1 MAIGKVNGP
10 VHTYQALREL
20 THASHRAL
28 ALAERA
34 DPTSA
39 RFEAWQLETARL
51 IGRIFGFNSPYARA
65 FNDLF
70 YEYRG
75 GRPELSLLEQAHCFD
90 RGMVAARALLEEMRR
105 DLQEAERAAL

>member
-1 MAIGKVNGP
+1 M
-10 VHTYQALREL
+10 HTYRALREL

-39 RFEAWQLETARL
+39 RFEEWQLETARL
-51 IGRIFGFNSPYARA
+51 IGCIFGFNSPYARA

-70 YEYRG
+70 YEYRVG
-75 GRPELSLLEQAHCFD
+75 HLELSLLEQAQCFD
-90 RGMVAARALLEEMRR
+90 RGMVAARALLEELRR
-105 DLQEAERAAL
+105 DLQEGERAAL

>member
-1 MAIGKVNGP
+1 MDGA

-34 DPTSA
+34 DPSNE
-39 RFEAWQLETARL
+39 RFSEWQLDTARL

-65 FNDLF
+65 FNDIS
-70 YEYRG
+70 YEYRV
-75 GRPELSLLEQAHCFD
+75 GRPELALAEEAHCFD